1 MNKLQI
7 EGLCINGTN
16 VKFSFTTLAAD
27 NLAAHLIGGFQ
38 CCFNNGFFC
47 RRCYITYADKNLPI
61 SSTKIAA
68 RTMIDHDKIVEQIV
82 NNPAQSPLMGVV
94 RQSPLRHLINFH
106 PTTSLPGDLM
116 HDYIEGVCPIVLLA
130 LLKQASA
137 MRLMTYGEK

>member
-1 MNKLQI
+1 M
-7 EGLCINGTN
+7 
-16 VKFSFTTLAAD
+16 VAD
-27 NLAAHLIGGFQ
+27 NLAAHMIGGYQ
-38 CCFNNGFFC
+38 VCFSNGFFC

-68 RTMIDHDKIVEQIV
+68 RTIIDHDKIVEEILA
-82 NNPAQSPLMGVV
+82 NPAQSPLMGVV
-94 RQSPLRHLINFH
+94 GRSPLHNLINFH

-116 HDYIEGVCPIVLLA
+116 HDYIEGVCPVVIMA